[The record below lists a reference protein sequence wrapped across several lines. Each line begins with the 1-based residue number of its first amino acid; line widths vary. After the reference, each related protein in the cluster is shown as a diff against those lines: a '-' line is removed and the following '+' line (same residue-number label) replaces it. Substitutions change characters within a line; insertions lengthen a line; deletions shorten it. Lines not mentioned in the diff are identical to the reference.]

1 MSQWSRDIRYE
12 SGEGQREGS
21 NTDTN
26 LQPDR
31 FSIAFL
37 TTCTDFCLGM
47 SESSNKSSAKIKDL
61 CLLCATALR
70 FSKACPT

>member
-1 MSQWSRDIRYE
+1 MSQWSRDVRYVY
-12 SGEGQREGS
+12 GGGQREGS
-21 NTDTN
+21 NTNSN

-31 FSIAFL
+31 FSVAFL

-47 SESSNKSSAKIKDL
+47 SESSNKSSANIKDL